1 MTYASPSKKHRS
13 TSAWLAGFG
22 LAGLAGLL
30 SPALVQAQYLDGRCA
45 VRNPNLQGSYAGGCI
60 AGWASGQGRAIGKDR
75 YEGSF
80 LDGHA
85 SGRGVYS
92 WSDGRRF
99 EGEFRLGKVNG
110 RARYFYANGDM
121 LEGEFRDNQLVGVG
135 RLLRS
140 GGTVQ
145 HVQLQEGVM
154 VAVAAAPGPPAWPAP
169 TPVAPGWSPGPSGG
183 GTTVPAG
190 GGDPMLASMWQPQLD
205 LEDLFPAYIFA
216 TATMRPSAS
225 TARTTAAASPGSGA
239 ALLERSRALLAPP
252 AGAAQDA
259 AARVAGASAT
269 VPYHGDPWGLIG
281 LRIRTTQA
289 NTRVGIRV
297 LIDDMAEPTEQFFDL
312 AQVGTH
318 DLYPRI
324 RYRFDRL
331 RSVTQPTP
339 VNVSWS
345 VTIDGRDAGTRTL
358 TTRVRSIQDAPLA
371 AQTAR
376 GVLRMPW
383 IFAGFV
389 TEDAPWI
396 DTLIRDSFA
405 GRNVAAVGYQQDRQA
420 VMNQTRAVYEH
431 LQRLGVKYSS
441 ITTSSG
447 ESPRVASQ
455 IVRFPSDSIRTA
467 QANCIDGSVLLASV
481 LRKIAI
487 EPLIITGPGHAMMGV
502 FIDDPDKHEN
512 PAFVVIETTML
523 GSASFDAAIAQGKKT
538 YLEWA
543 GQKQAFEM
551 DLKSARLAGIA
562 AIPR

>member
-1 MTYASPSKKHRS
+1 MHPASLPLWRR
-13 TSAWLAGFG
+13 LASV
-22 LAGLAGLL
+22 LRAAAPLIGLAGLL
-30 SPALVQAQYLDGRCA
+30 APVPATAQYLDGRCA

-75 YEGSF
+75 YEGAF

-92 WSDGRRF
+92 WNDGRRF

-140 GGTVQ
+140 GGAVQ
-145 HVQLQEGVM
+145 HVELREGVM
-154 VAVAAAPGPPAWPAP
+154 VAVAAPPAAAPWPTPAP
-169 TPVAPGWSPGPSGG
+169 AAPGWATGPT
-183 GTTVPAG
+183 GTETPPPAG

-205 LEDLFPAYIFA
+205 FEDLFPAYLFA
-216 TATMRPSAS
+216 TATMRPTGSA
-225 TARTTAAASPGSGA
+225 ARTATPAPAGSGA
-239 ALLERSRALLAPP
+239 ALLERSRALLQPP
-252 AGAAQDA
+252 TGAGQKAAT
-259 AARVAGASAT
+259 RVAGGSAA
-269 VPYHGDPWGLIG
+269 VPYQGDPWGLIG

-297 LIDDMAEPTEQFFDL
+297 TLDDMAEPSEQFFDL
-312 AQVGTH
+312 AQVGSH

-324 RYRFDRL
+324 RYRFERL
-331 RSVTQPTP
+331 RGVTQPTP
-339 VNVSWS
+339 VNVTWS

-358 TTRVRSIQDAPLA
+358 TTRMRSIQDAPFLA
-371 AQTAR
+371 RTAR
-376 GVLRMPW
+376 GLFHMPW
-383 IFAGFV
+383 IFASFV

-396 DTLIRDSFA
+396 DTLIRDTFA
-405 GRNVAAVGYQQDRQA
+405 GRNLAAIGYQGGRQA
-420 VMNQTRAVYEH
+420 ALAQTQAVYEH

-447 ESPRVASQ
+447 ESQRVASQ

-467 QANCIDGSVLLASV
+467 QANCVDGSVLLASI
-481 LRKIAI
+481 LRKIGI

-502 FIDDPDKHEN
+502 FIDDPDRHEN
-512 PAFVVIETTML
+512 PSFIVVETTMI
-523 GSASFDAAIAQGKKT
+523 GSAPFEAAITQGMKT
-538 YLEWA
+538 YREWTA
-543 GQKQAFEM
+543 KEQAFEM
-551 DLKSARLAGIA
+551 NLKSARLEGIS

>member
-140 GGTVQ
+140 GGAVQ

-154 VAVAAAPGPPAWPAP
+154 VAVAAPPAAAPWPTPAP
-169 TPVAPGWSPGPSGG
+169 TSPGWATGPT
-183 GTTVPAG
+183 GTETAPPAG

-205 LEDLFPAYIFA
+205 FEDLFPAYLFA
-216 TATMRPSAS
+216 TATMRPAGSA
-225 TARTTAAASPGSGA
+225 ARTAAPAPAGSGA
-239 ALLERSRALLAPP
+239 ALLERSRALLRPP
-252 AGAAQDA
+252 TGAGQEATT
-259 AARVAGASAT
+259 RVAGSSAG
-269 VPYHGDPWGLIG
+269 VPYQGDPWGLIG

-297 LIDDMAEPTEQFFDL
+297 TLDDMAEPSEQFFDL
-312 AQVGTH
+312 AQVGSH

-324 RYRFDRL
+324 RYRFERL
-331 RSVTQPTP
+331 RGVTQPTP
-339 VNVSWS
+339 VNVTWS

-358 TTRVRSIQDAPLA
+358 TTRMRSIQDAPFLA
-371 AQTAR
+371 RTAR
-376 GVLRMPW
+376 GLFHMPW
-383 IFAGFV
+383 IFASFV

-396 DTLIRDSFA
+396 DTLIRDTFA
-405 GRNVAAVGYQQDRQA
+405 GRNLAAIGYQGGRQA
-420 VMNQTRAVYEH
+420 ALAQTQAVYEH

-447 ESPRVASQ
+447 ESQRVASQ

-467 QANCIDGSVLLASV
+467 QANCVDGSVLLASI
-481 LRKIAI
+481 LRKIGI

-502 FIDDPDKHEN
+502 FIDDPDRHEN
-512 PAFVVIETTML
+512 PSFIVVETTMI
-523 GSASFDAAIAQGKKT
+523 GSATFEAATTQGMKT
-538 YLEWA
+538 YREWRA
-543 GQKQAFEM
+543 KEQAFEM
-551 DLKSARLAGIA
+551 NLKSARLEGIS